1 MEKILEVLLAG
12 FVGESQARNRYTFYA
27 SIAKNEGYQQIMG
40 IFQETAEQEKEHA
53 KIYFQLYQQVK
64 NDLGIQGNE
73 AVLSEVAVPTVYGT
87 SADNLQAAV
96 DGEHFENSQLYP
108 EFAQEAEN
116 AGYPEIATRIWG
128 IIAAETEHEERYQK
142 LLTLVTDGKVFERT
156 EKVAWIC
163 RNCGYVYYGTNPPD
177 KCPACQHPKDYF
189 QVRSEDF

>member
-116 AGYPEIATRIWG
+116 AGYPEIATRIRG

-177 KCPACQHPKDYF
+177 KCPVCQHPKDYF

>member
-73 AVLSEVAVPTVYGT
+73 AVLSEVAVLTVYGT

-116 AGYPEIATRIWG
+116 AGYPEIATRIGELLPRKPNMKNG
-128 IIAAETEHEERYQK
+128 IKNY
-142 LLTLVTDGKVFERT
+142 
-156 EKVAWIC
+156 
-163 RNCGYVYYGTNPPD
+163 
-177 KCPACQHPKDYF
+177 
-189 QVRSEDF
+189 

>member
-1 MEKILEVLLAG
+1 MPRCI
-12 FVGESQARNRYTFYA
+12 S
-27 SIAKNEGYQQIMG
+27 
-40 IFQETAEQEKEHA
+40 
-53 KIYFQLYQQVK
+53 LYQQVK
-64 NDLGIQGNE
+64 NDLEIQGNE

-116 AGYPEIATRIWG
+116 AGYPEIATRIRG

-156 EKVAWIC
+156 EKVAWI
-163 RNCGYVYYGTNPPD
+163 VAIVGTFIMEPIHLINAPRVNI
-177 KCPACQHPKDYF
+177 PKIISRCEVKIFKSKSKESKNSSHLFYF
-189 QVRSEDF
+189 FIFFLVIILPTIYIKILYPNEDLMEKFD